1 MARKKI
7 TLEQMAAQA
16 IRLGAD
22 HLEIEY
28 KDGCE
33 EVFAMKSGFGWGI
46 ASIRSS
52 NPEAKSLRSELY
64 ALAKKKQRVE
74 IDEHTPTSCAPV
86 SLTVSARMPFAWS
99 CALCDNRTAVCEE
112 QPAFSKPG

>member
-74 IDEHTPTSCAPV
+74 IDEHTYE
-86 SLTVSARMPFAWS
+86 LRARIFDS
-99 CALCDNRTAVCEE
+99 FGED
-112 QPAFSKPG
+112 AFRVELRRV

>member
-7 TLEQMAAQA
+7 TLEQLAGQA

-33 EVFAMKSGFGWGI
+33 EACAMKSGFGWGI

-52 NPEAKSLRSELY
+52 SPEAKSLRNELY
-64 ALAKKKQRVE
+64 ALAKKKQRVKV
-74 IDEHTPTSCAPV
+74 DDHTYQ
-86 SLTVSARMPFAWS
+86 LRARIFDS
-99 CALCDNRTAVCEE
+99 FGED
-112 QPAFSKPG
+112 AFRVELRRV